1 VACDHERREIRFHN
15 PLLPAFLEEIRIRNL
30 VLDGASVDLR
40 LRRHGEGT
48 EVAILSQR
56 GDVSIRIAQ

>member
-1 VACDHERREIRFHN
+1 MSGAKSASTIRCC
-15 PLLPAFLEEIRIRNL
+15 PRFLEEIRIRNL
-30 VLDGASVDLR
+30 ALDGASVDLR

-56 GDVSIRIAQ
+56 GDLSIRIAQ